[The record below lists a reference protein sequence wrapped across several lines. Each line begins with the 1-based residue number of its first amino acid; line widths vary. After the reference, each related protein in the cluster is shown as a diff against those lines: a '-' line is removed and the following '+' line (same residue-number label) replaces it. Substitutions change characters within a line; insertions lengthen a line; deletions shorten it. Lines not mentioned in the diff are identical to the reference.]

1 MYYDIYKN
9 EVLKKLRKINELI
22 KKTYQRVNQKDNT
35 RDY

>member
-22 KKTYQRVNQKDNT
+22 KKTYQRINQKNNT

>member
-9 EVLKKLRKINELI
+9 EVLKKVRKLNELV
-22 KKTYQRVNQKDNT
+22 KKTYQRINQKDNT